1 MTRRHF
7 LPIAALI
14 ALASCNGKKADNTTD
29 SSASSAA
36 EAQEPTK
43 ELIEKEI
50 FVGSQFSYITNL
62 SSIKIVYTLS
72 HLGHSRQHHA
82 QPSTAAV

>member
-50 FVGSQFSYITNL
+50 FVESQFSYITNL
-62 SSIKIVYTLS
+62 SSIKIVD
-72 HLGHSRQHHA
+72 A
-82 QPSTAAV
+82 PMSTQDARAWNGGSAPRV